1 MTIPILKISVLR
13 KPVIKGKMDARF
25 PADVSVT
32 SPIML
37 DRTGGNYLFGLSIT
51 DLRASLDV
59 VYAPIGSGALPG
71 GASGQVQYN
80 NGGVFGGLTATL
92 NGVLVTNGAG
102 SPSIS
107 TTLPNGIAMG
117 TPASITLTNATGLPV
132 STGITGL
139 GSGIATFLA
148 TPSSANLRG
157 CLTDEVGTGT
167 AYFVGGALG
176 TPASATLTN
185 ATGLPLSGL
194 NTQAAFTFVGNNTS
208 GSAVPTAV
216 DIAALTAKA
225 SPASTDLVMISDQ
238 AASGAWKKVTVSALS
253 SAGSVASYNGRTGTV
268 TATGTDVPVRS
279 YLAGLTLS
287 TAGSSTTFGIAAGVA
302 TDSTNVSMMALASAY
317 TKTTS
322 AWALGTA
329 VGSLD
334 TGTIAANTWYH
345 VHLIQRPDTGVVDV
359 LISLSAT
366 APTLP
371 TNYTLFR
378 RIGAMK
384 TNGSSQWVKFVQ
396 FGDEFLW
403 DTPVSD
409 VSTSTLGITATLFTL
424 SVPTSVKVGALCR
437 GFMSSATAFT
447 AVLVNSP
454 DEASTA
460 INTPAGN
467 LTAQTQAASTNAV
480 FALNLRT
487 NTSAQIRAVAGA
499 ASTSLT
505 IATYGWVDRRGMD
518 L

>member
-1 MTIPILKISVLR
+1 MEE
-13 KPVIKGKMDARF
+13 GHGFCA
-25 PADVSVT
+25 
-32 SPIML
+32 
-37 DRTGGNYLFGLSIT
+37 
-51 DLRASLDV
+51 
-59 VYAPIGSGALPG
+59 
-71 GASGQVQYN
+71 
-80 NGGVFGGLTATL
+80 
-92 NGVLVTNGAG
+92 
-102 SPSIS
+102 
-107 TTLPNGIAMG
+107 
-117 TPASITLTNATGLPV
+117 
-132 STGITGL
+132 
-139 GSGIATFLA
+139 
-148 TPSSANLRG
+148 
-157 CLTDEVGTGT
+157 
-167 AYFVGGALG
+167 FVGRFGC
-176 TPASATLTN
+176 
-185 ATGLPLSGL
+185 
-194 NTQAAFTFVGNNTS
+194 FVQRKNRDGNGN
-208 GSAVPTAV
+208 
-216 DIAALTAKA
+216 
-225 SPASTDLVMISDQ
+225 
-238 AASGAWKKVTVSALS
+238 
-253 SAGSVASYNGRTGTV
+253 
-268 TATGTDVPVRS
+268 GTDVPVRS